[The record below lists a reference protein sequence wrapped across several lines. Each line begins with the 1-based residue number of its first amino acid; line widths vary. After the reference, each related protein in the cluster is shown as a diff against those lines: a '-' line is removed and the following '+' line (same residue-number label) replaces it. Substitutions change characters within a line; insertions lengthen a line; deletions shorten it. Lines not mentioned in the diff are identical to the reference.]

1 MKKKIYILL
10 TLMLMCM
17 GTATAADQL
26 TVEDVTITQGQ
37 QATVAVGF
45 KFDQS
50 GLYAG
55 YQFVLN
61 LPEGISVVTN
71 STGGI
76 QATNGAG
83 LKDASPTQVS
93 GHSSVNN

>member
-61 LPEGISVVTN
+61 LPDGISITAYIYFHLIPRACNGRSAVY
-71 STGGI
+71 I
-76 QATNGAG
+76 Q
-83 LKDASPTQVS
+83 P
-93 GHSSVNN
+93 